1 MVLLRILR
9 DIFEVIYFW
18 SYFAYLFM
26 ASETWFPA
34 PKAPG
39 RKVVCKREA
48 EICSVKKIRR
58 ARECGPVKPEGST
71 VAGRRLRSPV

>member
-9 DIFEVIYFW
+9 GIFGVVFRD
-18 SYFAYLFM
+18 SFAYLFM

-58 ARECGPVKPEGST
+58 AGECWPVKPGGNL
-71 VAGRRLRSPV
+71 VADRRLCLPV